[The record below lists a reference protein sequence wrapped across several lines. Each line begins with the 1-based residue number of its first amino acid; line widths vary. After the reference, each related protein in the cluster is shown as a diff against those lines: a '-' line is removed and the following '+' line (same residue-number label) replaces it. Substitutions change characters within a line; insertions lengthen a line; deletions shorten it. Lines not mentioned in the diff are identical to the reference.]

1 MEGNAALRGQ
11 LDQEL
16 ADSSPPPLGS
26 LVADSIVDGRRL
38 RRHRRF
44 ATVVGAAAGVL
55 LLIGGRAVAAGTLRG
70 SSAAP
75 ETAGQGGP
83 PIVTPSFTP
92 APPAPALP
100 PPGLTGEVLMAR
112 LIPLLPA
119 GGTVSDLRT
128 TTDEYGADVSFTY
141 TVAGKHGGIVVGV
154 VVGPDPARFACH
166 NPKDKTCKRSNTG
179 GVLLRSLMLDKRTVR
194 VDAGFTWN
202 VIVFVEADTSVLS
215 RKQAVAIATDKGWKE
230 HADQA
235 EIDAAMRTVDPL
247 R

>member
-16 ADSSPPPLGS
+16 ADSSPPPLGT
-26 LVADSIVDGRRL
+26 LVSDSIVDGRRL

-44 ATVVGAAAGVL
+44 ATVAGAAAGVL
-55 LLIGGRAVAAGTLRG
+55 LLIGGGAVTAATLRG
-70 SSAAP
+70 GQAAP

-83 PIVTPSFTP
+83 PVVAATTA
-92 APPAPALP
+92 APGPKLP
-100 PPGLTGEVLMAR
+100 PTGLTAEVVMAR

-119 GGTVSDLRT
+119 GGTVSDLNT
-128 TTDEYGADVSFTY
+128 TTHEYGADVTFTF
-141 TVAGKHGGIVVGV
+141 TRAGKRGSVVVGV
-154 VVGPDPARFACH
+154 VIGPDPARFACH

-194 VDAGFTWN
+194 VDAGFTWDT
-202 VIVFVEADTSVLS
+202 IVFVEADTAVLS
-215 RKQAVAIATDKGWKE
+215 RAQAIAIAKSSVWKE

-235 EIDAAMRTVDPL
+235 EIDAATQTVDPL

>member
-38 RRHRRF
+38 RHRRRF
-44 ATVVGAAAGVL
+44 VTIAGAAAGVL
-55 LLIGGRAVAAGTLRG
+55 LLIGGGAVTAATLRG
-70 SSAAP
+70 GQAAP
-75 ETAGQGGP
+75 ETAGQGGGP
-83 PIVTPSFTP
+83 PITAPTSTP
-92 APPAPALP
+92 APATPLP
-100 PPGLTGEVLMAR
+100 PTGITAEVIMAR
-112 LIPLLPA
+112 IIPLLPA
-119 GGTVSDLRT
+119 GGTVSGLHT
-128 TTDEYGADVSFTY
+128 STDEYGADVTFTY
-141 TVAGKHGGIVVGV
+141 TNGGKHGGIVVGV

-166 NPKDKTCKRSNTG
+166 NPKDKTCKHSNTG
-179 GVLLRSLMLDKRTVR
+179 GVLLRSLMLDKKTVR
-194 VDAGFTWN
+194 VDAGFTFD

-215 RKQAVAIATDKGWKE
+215 RAQAIAIAKDPGWKQ

-235 EIDAAMRTVDPL
+235 EIDAAAQTVDPL